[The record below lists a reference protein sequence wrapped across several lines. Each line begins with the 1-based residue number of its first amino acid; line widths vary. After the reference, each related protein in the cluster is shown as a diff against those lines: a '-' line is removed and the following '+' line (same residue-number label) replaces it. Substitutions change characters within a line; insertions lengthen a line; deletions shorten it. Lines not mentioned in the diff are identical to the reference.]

1 MARLQWVAGMV
12 LGTVLLSGCGEPAT
26 CPVPAPELDTCGS
39 GLFIEFDPFVEN
51 ETLFPF
57 PNPIRTAKQ
66 PFKSGTTGYQPH
78 YGGEYGPLLNTL
90 DGFGVYAPVVVQM
103 NDLIDPVFLPQSP
116 EESLDP
122 ESPVFIV
129 DYEAIRAAGSAAAFA
144 GVVHPVTAWYNREIA
159 GAPVNKLIVAPWEPL
174 QPKHEYAVV
183 ITDRLRT
190 WTDPLHEGPQ
200 KCIGPSEAFNCA
212 KAERE
217 VDPKMEEMRA
227 GLAPLFDWLESL
239 GIERGEVSLAMH
251 FTTESVE
258 DELLDIRHQV
268 DTAIPPKP
276 RIDTSRIFLDASDP
290 ATGKLRQEVKDYFQ
304 ELFPVDQDVDVDFD
318 DYEFDAVGTI
328 AYGTFTAMDFQHPEF
343 KIFITDGVTGHVKQ
357 QGINQLEF
365 MVVLPKPDP
374 ANGIAPPYKT
384 VVFQHALTVCKESM
398 VAIAN
403 EFNRRG
409 LAMVGIDVVR
419 HGSRSEE
426 SLAGD
431 RNCVIQGLDF
441 LLPPEGPLAGREG
454 FRQTIA
460 DQFQLVNMLKAP
472 GFAIDVDG
480 TPGND
485 LDVSRLAYVSQS
497 LGSIIGAT
505 FLALEPDVGAGV
517 LNVGGGGLYSVAL
530 SFFGDE
536 DGQPVGPD
544 GFAELP
550 DFLLELM
557 LVLQNG
563 MERADPINYARF
575 IARAPL
581 GVHGI
586 ENPPKSILLQEAI
599 GDSVVGNFSTDSLT
613 REMGGELAGPTFF
626 RDVPGLSLRNAP
638 FSGNVAGGKATI
650 AMAQFDPAG
659 HSFLLTLDDPGA
671 FCRGQIQA
679 AEFARSFLQDG
690 DAVVI
695 DAYTD
700 PSTAACPVDP

>member
-1 MARLQWVAGMV
+1 MMGLRQLGICLVAAVV
-12 LGTVLLSGCGEPAT
+12 LAGCGEAAT
-26 CPVPAPELDTCGS
+26 CPVPRPEFDSCGS
-39 GLFIEFDPFVEN
+39 GLFVEFDPFEEN
-51 ETLFPF
+51 NTLFPF
-57 PNPIRTAKQ
+57 PDPLRTTSQ
-66 PFKSGTTGYQPH
+66 PFKSGTTGYQPK

-90 DGFGVYAPVVVQM
+90 DGFGVYAPVIVQM
-103 NDLIDPVFLPQSP
+103 NELIHPVFLPHTP

-129 DYEAIRAAGSAAAFA
+129 DYEAIRAAGTGAPFAA
-144 GVVHPVTAWYNREIA
+144 VVHPVTAWYNREIA
-159 GAPVNKLIVAPWEPL
+159 GAPVNKLIIAPWEPL

-183 ITDRLRT
+183 ITDRLRS
-190 WTDPLHEGPQ
+190 WTAAPRMGPER
-200 KCIGPSEAFNCA
+200 CVGASEAFQCA
-212 KAERE
+212 KSGSE
-217 VDPKMEEMRA
+217 VDPQIEPMRA
-227 GLAPLFDWLESL
+227 GLQPLFVWLESL

-251 FTTESVE
+251 FTTESIE
-258 DELLDIRHQV
+258 DELLDVRRQV
-268 DTAIPPKP
+268 DQALPPKP
-276 RIDTSRIFLDASDP
+276 RIDPDRVFLDVSDP
-290 ATGKLRQEVKDYFQ
+290 VTGKLKQEVKDYFQ
-304 ELFPVDQDVDVDFD
+304 ELFPEDEDVDVDFD
-318 DYEFDAVGTI
+318 DYEFDAMGTI
-328 AYGTFTAMDFQHPEF
+328 AYGTFLAKDFQHPEF
-343 KIFITDGVTGHVKQ
+343 RIFITDGVTGRVKQ
-357 QGINQLEF
+357 QGVNELEF
-365 MVVLPKPDP
+365 MVVLPKADP
-374 ANGIAPPYKT
+374 ANGIGPPYKT

-426 SLAGD
+426 SLLGE

-460 DQFQLVNMLKAP
+460 DQFQLVNMLKAE
-472 GFAIDVDG
+472 GFEIDVDG

-485 LDVSRLAYVSQS
+485 LEVSRLAYVSQS

-557 LVLQNG
+557 LVLQSG
-563 MERADPINYARF
+563 MERADPINYAKF

-581 GVHGI
+581 NEDGI
-586 ENPPKSILLQEAI
+586 QNPPKSILLQEAI

-626 RDVPGLSLRNAP
+626 RDVPGLAIRNAP
-638 FSGNVAGGKATI
+638 FSGNAAGGQATI
-650 AMAQFDPAG
+650 AMTQFDPAG

-679 AEFARSFLQDG
+679 AEFARSFLEDG

-700 PSTAACPVDP
+700 ASTAACP